1 MTPHAGTATIR
12 TGLHA
17 GAASCDDRVTRPRM
31 DDAANAPTAPSVT
44 DASDGE
50 TVRRLRV
57 GWFGGEPSRHW
68 LTRFVVLRALGLS
81 YTIAFLVLVNQRAGL
96 IGSHGLAP
104 AAVHLDRLR
113 AHVPFWK
120 MVTLFWFDA
129 SDTVLAV
136 ASWVGLALALAVL
149 AGAENALV
157 MFALW
162 LLYTS
167 FEHVGQIF
175 WGYGWEILL
184 LEAGFLGIFLCPPR
198 SLLPLRDP
206 VPAPVLVVWMLRW
219 LVFRVMFGAGLIK
232 LRGDP
237 CWTELTCLAFH
248 YETQPN
254 PNPLA
259 WLLHQAPLWFHKTG
273 VAFNHLVELVCP
285 FLVFG
290 PRYARHVGGGLIVLF
305 QVILIL
311 SGNLSFLNW
320 LTIGVAFACFDDGLW
335 ARVLPRRLVARVDA
349 LERAKRTSR
358 PRTVVAGVLA
368 AVVAVLSVG
377 PIGNMLS
384 RRQQMNASFDPL
396 HLVNTYGAFGSV
408 GRERFEVIV
417 EGTDAATPG
426 PGAHWREYEFECK
439 PGDVA
444 RRPCVISPYHYRLD
458 WQMWFAALP
467 GHQNE
472 PWFLHFVYKLLT
484 GERAVLDLLDRNPFP
499 SGPPRFVRAQLY
511 RYRFTRIGERAHG
524 WWQREYV
531 RGYLPPVSKMHP
543 QLRAILADQ
552 GWLSRD
558 ERNQV
563 TTVSAR

>member
-1 MTPHAGTATIR
+1 MDEVAT
-12 TGLHA
+12 
-17 GAASCDDRVTRPRM
+17 
-31 DDAANAPTAPSVT
+31 APTAWTPADT
-44 DASDGE
+44 ADGE

-68 LTRFVVLRALGLS
+68 LTRFVVLRALGLI
-81 YTIAFLVLVNQRAGL
+81 YTVAFLVLVNQRAGL

-104 AAVHLDRLR
+104 AATYLDRLR
-113 AHVPFWK
+113 PHVPFWK
-120 MVTLFWFDA
+120 LLTLFWLDA
-129 SDTVLAV
+129 SDTTLAI
-136 ASWVGLALALAVL
+136 ATWVGLALALAVL
-149 AGAENALV
+149 AGVENALV

-184 LEAGFLGIFLCPPR
+184 LEAGFLGIFLCPVR
-198 SLLPLRDP
+198 SVLPLRDS
-206 VPAPVLVVWMLRW
+206 VPPPVLVVWMLRW

-237 CWTELTCLAFH
+237 CWTDLTCLAFH

-259 WLLHQAPLWFHKTG
+259 WLLHQAPLWFHKAG

-290 PRYARHVGGGLIVLF
+290 PRLARHVAGGLIVLF
-305 QVILIL
+305 QGMLIL

-320 LTIGVAFACFDDGLW
+320 LTIGVALACFDDSLW
-335 ARVLPRRLVARVDA
+335 ARVLPRALVARTDA
-349 LERAKRTSR
+349 LERAKASSR
-358 PRTVVAGVLA
+358 PRAIVTGLLA

-384 RRQQMNASFDPL
+384 PHQQMNASFDPL
-396 HLVNTYGAFGSV
+396 HLVNTYGAFGAV

-426 PGAHWREYEFECK
+426 PDARWRPYAFECE

-458 WQMWFAALP
+458 WQLWFAALP

-472 PWFLHFVYKLLT
+472 RWFLHLAYKLLI
-484 GERAVLDLLDRNPFP
+484 GEPVVLDLVERNPFP
-499 SGPPRFVRAQLY
+499 SRPPTFVRANLY
-511 RYRFTRIGERAHG
+511 RYRFTRLGEPTRD
-524 WWQREYV
+524 WWRRQYV
-531 RGYLPPVSKMHP
+531 RDYLPPVSKTHP
-543 QLRAILADQ
+543 QLRAVLAEQ
-552 GWLSRD
+552 GWLTGD
-558 ERNQV
+558 AATQ
-563 TTVSAR
+563 